1 MTELQMGLIGLGTTA
16 VVGVLAYNKWQE
28 HKHRKL
34 AEKMLKAQHQD
45 VLLEQGALENAP
57 DPVDTYAG
65 NEMDAVESFVA
76 PDRVSLPVHA
86 AGERIEPILRLDA
99 LEEEPALSH
108 EQPLARD
115 FPEVP
120 EVTVTSMP
128 PGSGAESVR
137 SADEARNA
145 KEVREV
151 KDSVQPLHLLSP
163 LIDYVAAFEA
173 VEPAPAYQILESQR
187 DALTRVRKPVHWI
200 GYNERSREWEPI
212 IDAVDSGYRR
222 IRIGMQLVDRH
233 GPARD
238 SDLSVFHIA
247 MQDLSDELM
256 AIVELPPRQPAL
268 ETAAQLDEFCA
279 GVDIQIG
286 INVISQ
292 GQVFAGTKLRALA
305 EAAGMAI
312 DGEGRFVRCDDD
324 GNVLYMLLNQE
335 SSGFSADS
343 MKTMSTHGVTFLL
356 DVPRVSH
363 GDRVFNQMLD
373 LARRFGEALHG
384 TLVDDNRRP
393 LSEGALEPIR
403 RQVAQYQAAMAAR
416 SIPAGGP
423 LALRLFS

>member
-1 MTELQMGLIGLGTTA
+1 MTELQMGLIGLGTAA
-16 VVGVLAYNKWQE
+16 VVGVVAYNKWQE
-28 HKHRKL
+28 RQHRKL
-34 AEKMLKAQHQD
+34 AQKMLNAQHED
-45 VLLEQGALENAP
+45 VLLDEAANAP
-57 DPVDTYAG
+57 SADAFVE
-65 NEMDAVESFVA
+65 NEAEAFAVSPERA
-76 PDRVSLPVHA
+76 NLPAHA
-86 AGERIEPILRLDA
+86 VGERIEPMLRLDPR
-99 LEEEPALSH
+99 LEEPVLPRDEPL
-108 EQPLARD
+108 EPLTRQFAASAEPVVAAVPQSVE
-115 FPEVP
+115 PEPMPVP
-120 EVTVTSMP
+120 
-128 PGSGAESVR
+128 AR
-137 SADEARNA
+137 SADDAKEAR
-145 KEVREV
+145 
-151 KDSVQPLHLLSP
+151 DSVQPFHLLSP
-163 LIDYVAAFEA
+163 VIDYVASFEA

-187 DALTRVRKPVHWI
+187 DVLARVRKPVHWI

-212 IDAVDSGYRR
+212 VDDGDSEYRR
-222 IRIGMQLVDRH
+222 IRIGLQLVDRH

-238 SDLSVFHIA
+238 SDLSTFHIA

-268 ETAAQLDEFCA
+268 EAAAQLDEFCA

-292 GQVFAGTKLRALA
+292 GQVFPGTKLRALA

-312 DGEGRFVRCDDD
+312 DTEGRFVRRDDD
-324 GNVLYMLLNQE
+324 GNVLYLLTNHE
-335 SSGFSADS
+335 SAGFSVES

-373 LARRFGEALHG
+373 LARRFAEALHG
-384 TLVDDNRRP
+384 SLVDDNRRP

-416 SIPAGGP
+416 SLPAGGP

>member
-1 MTELQMGLIGLGTTA
+1 MTELQMGLIGLGTAA
-16 VVGVLAYNKWQE
+16 VVGVVAYNKWQE
-28 HKHRKL
+28 RQHRKL
-34 AEKMLKAQHQD
+34 AQKMLNAQHED
-45 VLLEQGALENAP
+45 VLLDEAASAPSADAFVENEAE
-57 DPVDTYAG
+57 AF
-65 NEMDAVESFVA
+65 AVSSERA
-76 PDRVSLPVHA
+76 NLPAHA
-86 AGERIEPILRLDA
+86 VGERIEPMLRLDPR
-99 LEEEPALSH
+99 LEEPVLPRDEPL
-108 EQPLARD
+108 EPLARQ
-115 FPEVP
+115 FAASAEPGVAAAPQSVEPEPMPVP
-120 EVTVTSMP
+120 
-128 PGSGAESVR
+128 
-137 SADEARNA
+137 ARNA
-145 KEVREV
+145 DDTKEAR
-151 KDSVQPLHLLSP
+151 DSVQPFQLLSP
-163 LIDYVAAFEA
+163 VIDYVASFEA

-187 DALTRVRKPVHWI
+187 DVLARVRKPVHWI

-212 IDAVDSGYRR
+212 IDDGDSEYRR
-222 IRIGMQLVDRH
+222 IRIGLQLVDRH

-238 SDLSVFHIA
+238 SDLSTFHIA

-268 ETAAQLDEFCA
+268 EAAAQLDEFCA

-292 GQVFAGTKLRALA
+292 GQVFPGTKLRALA

-312 DGEGRFVRCDDD
+312 DAEGRFVRRDDD
-324 GNVLYMLLNQE
+324 GNVLYLLTNHE
-335 SSGFSADS
+335 SAGFSVES

-373 LARRFGEALHG
+373 LARRFAEALHG
-384 TLVDDNRRP
+384 SLVDDNRRP

-416 SIPAGGP
+416 SLPAGGP